1 MATTIDSRVV
11 EMKFD
16 NQQFETGIGQSLSS
30 LDKLKSALKFDNLG
44 NSVNKIA
51 ADVGVVSSS
60 FTSMG
65 IIAKRVLENIADIA
79 FNTGASFIKSMSI
92 GQVVA
97 GWEKYAEITT
107 STQTI
112 MAATKKDWKD
122 QGEQMKYV
130 NGQLEKLNWYTD
142 ETSYNLVD
150 MTSNIGKFTSAGI
163 KLDDATN
170 AMMGVASWA
179 AISGSNVQQASRA
192 MYNLSQ
198 AMGMGA
204 LRVQDWMSIENANMA
219 TKEFKEIA
227 IQTAYELGTLK
238 KAANG
243 AFYTFDKKG
252 NKLIVTAEN
261 FRSTLSGEWLNS
273 KVLTKTLKKYG
284 DFATDMYKYTEETG
298 LSATQML
305 KYVGQI
311 KNGQLKI
318 SETIGKTTKTYKD
331 SKGKIHKEIVPIIKD
346 TEDLKRISEET
357 GVSTEDLRKAFTKLS
372 SQYNDLGYNAFKAAQ
387 EAKTFKEAVD
397 YSKDALSTGW
407 MNTFRTIFGNYM
419 ESKDLWT
426 KMTEEMYDVF
436 IEDID
441 NQNRVLKQWGDLG
454 GREQLLKGVSNLW
467 LSIKKVLMTI
477 KETVR
482 DVFPA
487 KTAVDLWD
495 MAHNFKEATRDL
507 YLNTI
512 QFSKLLKSTLTP
524 VLTGIKNIFSGIKTI
539 ADSAKEA
546 FKEVF
551 PPATAATIQS
561 IANSFGIFASAL
573 QGRMEIFSQTIK
585 NTLVPLLTGIKTV
598 IGSVTKAFK
607 ALRLAFE
614 AVFTPGR
621 QTIVEGIAKAFEK
634 IAKVFEINN
643 DRAKKLQRIF
653 QGLFSVIDIVRMAI
667 VAVLKPFANLTGQ
680 TDGLVDGVLDLSA
693 GFADWLTALAKTIRE
708 TDLFGQIVDGV
719 TGFVKGLIDYANK
732 LSIALTGMP
741 LKDVFN
747 IIKDNALA
755 ALKSIGKFFG
765 IFSSTDANNT
775 QKLSL
780 NLGNIFD
787 AIKKGLE
794 GLKQAWQKLKPYID
808 QFIEQMGKTFT
819 MKLPSWEEFT
829 DGFTKGGAL
838 TIVSGA
844 IYLIYKL
851 IDALIEFL
859 VIDPHRLV
867 KSISEIGDGISGTFE
882 EMQKRLQAGVLTKLS
897 RALLRLA
904 VSIVAISMVDA
915 DRLAAS
921 VAAITVMFTELAA
934 MLKFMDETVGKED
947 SAKLALI
954 GKALKSV
961 GMAMLEMS
969 AAVALI
975 SNSKGDVVGSAVA
988 LGVMLAAVGEFLNL
1002 MNKANLDLKTVKV
1015 ITSAVKGI
1023 SFAMIEISVALALLT
1038 KASKD
1043 PSKMATAA
1051 VALAAMMGAIGV
1063 MIKTLGESNID
1074 PKKVTTL
1081 GAAMAGIGFAL
1092 IEIAAAVAIVTKAAK
1107 DPLQMTAGVAALSVM
1122 LLAVAVAV
1130 NNMPKNLASI
1140 AAGLLL
1146 ASAAIVL
1153 LASSIAIVAKL
1164 DPDSLVPGMEALVGL
1179 LAAVTIALAALSQ
1192 MKGGILEG
1200 AAALTVASI
1209 GMVLMAN
1216 ALKILNDV
1224 KDFNGVVIMGAALL
1238 VLIGAAMLAEKVTA
1252 GLFALAGAIAIIG
1265 VGAALAGA
1273 GILMIANAISL
1284 LIGVGQQGV
1293 DVIVYALASVAK
1305 ILPLMLAKLAEGVVA
1320 FIRVLIDSGSTI
1332 LEGVTLLLRT
1342 ILQAIK
1348 LVIPLILEVI
1358 KDIIVGVLNVLI
1370 TIFPKILEFLGVVIV
1385 GICDLLIKSA
1395 PKIAE
1400 AIIVITKEFLRSLRE
1415 TVPDIT
1421 ATFFL
1426 ILTDTLRQI
1435 KDNIEEIVKLSV
1447 EIGILTLTGFI
1458 KGIKEQIPNMVE
1470 TGWEFVLALINGIAD
1485 GVDKHASEMHDALVK
1500 LTNALING
1508 FCTILGIHSPSTVF
1522 EGFGGNIISGLVK
1535 GITENAK
1542 KAWEAAK
1549 KLASDIA
1556 GKIKEKFGE
1565 FKEMASTAIN
1575 NMRDGFTFAATAV
1588 IDKAKEIGGKIKEKF
1603 EEMKD
1608 GFKKL
1613 GSNLINA
1620 LKKGLIDA
1628 KDNLVK
1634 GAQNVG
1640 DTVIGAIKKVFKIKS
1655 PSRVFIEIGKYL
1667 DEGLA
1672 IGLEDYAS
1680 KAEDASEYVGKSVVN
1695 SMSSTLSNIADL
1707 VSDEMDAEPTIRPVL
1722 DLTDITNGI
1731 NTIDDMF
1738 STDRSVNLAA
1748 SSNGAI
1754 NSNIYNQQT
1763 MSSMF
1768 DNLKNTLSN
1777 LMSKNQNGT
1786 TNNNVFN
1793 ITGDD
1798 PKAIAD
1804 EVSKILQ
1811 QDVER
1816 RDAVWA

>member
-1 MATTIDSRVV
+1 MATTIDSKVV

-16 NQQFETGIGQSLSS
+16 NQQFETGISQSLLS

-51 ADVGVVSSS
+51 ADVGAVSSS

-79 FNTGASFIKSMSI
+79 FSTGASFVKSMSI

-150 MTSNIGKFTSAGI
+150 MTSNIGKFTSAGV

-238 KAANG
+238 KAADG

-252 NKLIVTAEN
+252 NKVIVTAEN
-261 FRSTLSGEWLNS
+261 FRSTLSSEWLSS

-284 DFATDMYKYTEETG
+284 DFATDMHKYTEETG

-311 KNGQLKI
+311 KNGTLKI
-318 SETIGKTTKTYKD
+318 TENIGNVVNVYRDAKGKTHKD
-331 SKGKIHKEIVPIIKD
+331 IMPIVKD
-346 TEDLKRISEET
+346 TAELKRISEET
-357 GVSTEDLRKAFTKLS
+357 GVSTDDLREALTKLS
-372 SQYNDLGYNAFKAAQ
+372 SKYNDLGYNAFKAAQ

-441 NQNRVLKQWGDLG
+441 NQNLVLKQWGDLG

-467 LSIKKVLMTI
+467 RSIKLVLMTI

-482 DVFPA
+482 DVFPV

-495 MAHNFKEATRDL
+495 MAHNFKEATNDL
-507 YLNTI
+507 YIKTR
-512 QFSKLLKSTLTP
+512 QFAKLLKSTLTP

-539 ADSAKEA
+539 ANSAKEA

-573 QGRMEIFSQTIK
+573 QGKMEIFSKTVK

-653 QGLFSVIDIVRMAI
+653 QGLFSVIDIIRMAI
-667 VAVLKPFANLTGQ
+667 VAILKPFADLTGQ

-693 GFADWLTALAKTIRE
+693 GFGDWLTALAKTIRE

-732 LSIALTGMP
+732 LSIALTGLP

-765 IFSSTDANNT
+765 IFSSSDADNT
-775 QKLSL
+775 QKLSI
-780 NLGNIFD
+780 NLKSIFD

-851 IDALIEFL
+851 INALIDFL

-867 KSISEIGDGISGTFE
+867 KSISEIGDGITGTFD
-882 EMQKRLQAGVLTKLS
+882 EMQKRLQAGILTKLS

-921 VAAITVMFTELAA
+921 VAAITVMFTELAG

-988 LGVMLAAVGEFLNL
+988 LGVMLAAVGEFLNI
-1002 MNKANLDLKTVKV
+1002 MNKASLDPKTTKV

-1023 SFAMIEISVALALLT
+1023 SFAMIEISVALALLA
-1038 KASKD
+1038 KANKD
-1043 PSKMATAA
+1043 TSKMATAA
-1051 VALAAMMGAIGV
+1051 VALSAMMGAIGV

-1074 PKKVTTL
+1074 PAKVTAM
-1081 GAAMAGIGFAL
+1081 GAAMTGIGFAL
-1092 IEIAAAVAIVTKAAK
+1092 IEIAAAVAIITKAAK
-1107 DPLQMTAGVAALSVM
+1107 DPIQLAAGVAALSAM

-1130 NNMPKNLASI
+1130 NNMPKNLAGI
-1140 AAGLLL
+1140 AAGLMLVGVAL
-1146 ASAAIVL
+1146 IMI
-1153 LASSIAIVAKL
+1153 ASSIAIVANL
-1164 DPDSLVPGMEALVGL
+1164 NPDNIVSGMEALVAL

-1192 MKGGILEG
+1192 MKGGVLEG

-1209 GMVLMAN
+1209 GMLLMAN
-1216 ALKILNDV
+1216 ALKVLSEV
-1224 KDFNGVVIMGAALL
+1224 KDFSAITIMGAALL
-1238 VLIGAAMLAEKVTA
+1238 VLIGAAALAEKVTP

-1265 VGAALAGA
+1265 AGTALAGA
-1273 GILMIANAISL
+1273 GILMIAKAITM
-1284 LIGVGQQGV
+1284 LIGAGQQGV
-1293 DVIVYALASVAK
+1293 DVVVYAMASVSK
-1305 ILPLMLAKLAEGVVA
+1305 LLPLTLAKLAEGIVA
-1320 FIRVLIDSGSTI
+1320 FIRVLVDSGSTI
-1332 LEGVTLLLRT
+1332 LQGVTLFFKT
-1342 ILQAIK
+1342 ILEAIK
-1348 LVIPLILEVI
+1348 LLIPLILEII
-1358 KDIIVGVLNVLI
+1358 KGIVVGILDVLI
-1370 TIFPKILEFLGVVIV
+1370 TIMPKLLEFLGVLIIGVCELI
-1385 GICDLLIKSA
+1385 IKSA

-1400 AIIVITKEFLRSLRE
+1400 AIIVVTKEFLRSLRE
-1415 TVPDIT
+1415 IVPDLT
-1421 ATFFL
+1421 STFFF

-1435 KDNIEEIVKLSV
+1435 RDNIEEIVKLSV
-1447 EIGILTLTGFI
+1447 EIGILTITGFI
-1458 KGIKEQIPNMVE
+1458 KGIRDQIPNIVE
-1470 TGWEFVLALINGIAD
+1470 TGWTFVISLINGVSEGIE
-1485 GVDKHASEMHDALVK
+1485 KHAKELRDAMIRLA
-1500 LTNALING
+1500 TAMINA
-1508 FCTILGIHSPSTVF
+1508 FKTFLGINSPSTIF
-1522 EGFGGNIISGLVK
+1522 EGFGGNIIAGLVN
-1535 GITENAK
+1535 GIKENAK

-1556 GKIKEKFGE
+1556 SKIKEKFGQ
-1565 FKEMASTAIN
+1565 FKELASTAIN
-1575 NMRDGFTFAATAV
+1575 NMKDGFTFAATAV
-1588 IDKAKEIGGKIKEKF
+1588 VNKAKEIGGKIKEKF
-1603 EEMKD
+1603 EEMVNK
-1608 GFKKL
+1608 FKEI

-1620 LKKGLIDA
+1620 IKDGLIAA
-1628 KDNLVK
+1628 KDKLVN
-1634 GAQNVG
+1634 GAKAVG

-1672 IGLEDYAS
+1672 IGLENYAY
-1680 KAEDASEYVGKSVVN
+1680 KAENATDDVGESVVN
-1695 SMSSTLSNIADL
+1695 SMSSVLSKVADL
-1707 VSDEMDAEPTIRPVL
+1707 VNDEMDADPTIRPVL
-1722 DLTDITNGI
+1722 DLTDVTNGV
-1731 NTIDDMF
+1731 NAIDGML
-1738 STDRSVNLAA
+1738 SADRSVKLASY
-1748 SSNGAI
+1748 SSGSI
-1754 NSNIYNQQT
+1754 SSSMSQQ
-1763 MSSMF
+1763 MALQSMF

-1777 LMSKNQNGT
+1777 LASDGGT
-1786 TNNNVFN
+1786 VNNNTFN

-1804 EVSKILQ
+1804 EVSRILNNKT
-1811 QDVER
+1811 ER
-1816 RDAVWA
+1816 RDAAWAL